1 MQPGIWNT
9 PVPARRDVLQPDLV
23 LAPLVA
29 LDQANYRIGYGGGY
43 LDRTLASLQ
52 PRPIAIGICY
62 DLGALETIFPQPHDI
77 RKRQRSATL
86 QVSGRLYWIRSA

>member
-1 MQPGIWNT
+1 MQPGIWNI

-62 DLGALETIFPQPHDI
+62 DLSALETIFPRYSH
-77 RKRQRSATL
+77 AF
-86 QVSGRLYWIRSA
+86 RLDRASRYAAAGME